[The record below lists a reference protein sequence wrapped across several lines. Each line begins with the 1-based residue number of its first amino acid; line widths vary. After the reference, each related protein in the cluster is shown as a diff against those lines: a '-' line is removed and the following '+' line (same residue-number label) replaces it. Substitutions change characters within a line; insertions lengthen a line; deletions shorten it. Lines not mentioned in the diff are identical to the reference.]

1 MTPLNWTFRDIDD
14 VNPRANTHRKL
25 THRLDIILS
34 ITSQYLGTLLYAL
47 TSSRSISNQEFF
59 GSNALEGQKGN

>member
-1 MTPLNWTFRDIDD
+1 MTPFNWTFRDIDD

-34 ITSQYLGTLLYAL
+34 ITSQYLGTL
-47 TSSRSISNQEFF
+47 
-59 GSNALEGQKGN
+59 